1 MANIFHIVNG
11 DAVAPLLRKS
21 GIDGEIIIWREA
33 LCDGPLDIQ
42 VAGDDFWKKRYDFF
56 EKELGIS
63 KLEYFDKT
71 IKEILKADDFPE
83 NAEVVMWFEFDL
95 FCQVNLMALCSYLLQ
110 NYRKDITYNLV
121 CTGKVKGKEKLQSLT
136 DFSSENFKL
145 LYENKIKI
153 SKDNLMFAD
162 NCWQTF
168 VENDIEKIAEF
179 NFSKKKSK
187 FQYFQ
192 MAMNQHLKRFP
203 SKNNLNEI
211 QNKILKIINLS
222 PFTAIEIVHQLLIWQ
237 QQYTVYGFGNTQY
250 FLYIQQLNKYYTI
263 ENEKYYL
270 NKAGKAILID

>member
-11 DAVAPLLRKS
+11 DAVVPLLKKS
-21 GIDGEIIIWREA
+21 GIDGEIVVWREA

-42 VAGDDFWKKRYDFF
+42 VASDNFWKKRYDFF

-83 NAEVVMWFEFDL
+83 NSEVVMWFEFDL

-136 DFSSENFKL
+136 DFSSESFKL
-145 LYENKIKI
+145 LYENKIKL
-153 SKDNLMFAD
+153 SKNNLIFAD
-162 NCWQTF
+162 NCWQKF

-179 NFSKKKSK
+179 NFGKISK

-222 PFTAIEIVHQLLIWQ
+222 PFTANEIVCHLLIWQ
-237 QQYTVYGFGNTQY
+237 QQSTVYGFGDTQY
-250 FLYIQQLNKYYTI
+250 FLYIQKLNNYYTI
-263 ENEKYYL
+263 QNEKYYL
-270 NKAGKAILID
+270 NKAGKAILIE